1 MLPPDDLRA
10 RGLAFWD
17 EVTRGVDLDP
27 SGFVLL
33 GEGCRIID
41 RLDRLSAALNG
52 NGRDW
57 LKLAD
62 ELDIVN
68 ERYGEGKKITVK
80 VVVDGLLSEGRQQ
93 QLALKTVLA
102 QLGLAKATEKA
113 SGEKSALQRWL
124 EERAS
129 G

>member
-1 MLPPDDLRA
+1 MLPPQDLRE
-10 RGLAFWD
+10 RGGAFWD
-17 EVTRGVDLDP
+17 AVTDSVDLDP

-33 GEGCRIID
+33 GEACRIID
-41 RLDRLSAALNG
+41 RLDRLSLALNG
-52 NGRDW
+52 GGRDW

-62 ELDIVN
+62 EIEIVSRRSGDGQN
-68 ERYGEGKKITVK
+68 ISVK
-80 VVVDGLLSEGRQQ
+80 VVVDGLLSEARQQ

-102 QLGLAKATEKA
+102 QLGLAKTSEKQT
-113 SGEKSALQRWL
+113 GEKSALQRWL